1 MKTEVRLAQIFYA
14 LEVDLTAPTRTTM
27 APHLGKRKRV
37 TRAELQQTSR
47 SPTPTSDSVDSGA
60 EDIQA
65 AFRRA
70 FEAKFKPLPSEPKK
84 HEIEESPVVEDDDG
98 DDETDWSGISDG
110 ENDVEVIEYTDTQH
124 KQDEVE
130 RALKKT
136 FMSSKPP
143 TSTVVSAKTPAAKQ
157 KQDDDEVGDV
167 ANLKNDLAL
176 QKLLRE
182 SHLLSA
188 SSGTST
194 STLTATGIARHK
206 STDLHLQSL
215 GAKSSVFTQKKMP
228 MAQRKHMIQKAR
240 DTEAK
245 RRIEAKEAGIVLER
259 ERPVAKVDKEK
270 RRERSVGGPSI
281 GRFKGGTLSLSKKD
295 IRSITGGGGGA
306 KGKGKKSKR

>member
-1 MKTEVRLAQIFYA
+1 
-14 LEVDLTAPTRTTM
+14 M

-37 TRAELQQTSR
+37 TRAELEQPSR
-47 SPTPTSDSVDSGA
+47 SPTPSSDSADSGA

-70 FEAKFKPLPSEPKK
+70 FEAKFKPLPLEPKK
-84 HEIEESPVVEDDDG
+84 AKAEETPIVEDDDCS
-98 DDETDWSGISDG
+98 DEETDWSGISEA
-110 ENDVEVIEYTDTQH
+110 ENDVEIIEYTDT
-124 KQDEVE
+124 KRERDEVE

-143 TSTVVSAKTPAAKQ
+143 SSTLVPTKNPVVKK

-188 SSGTST
+188 SSSGTST
-194 STLTATGIARHK
+194 PALTTTGVARHK

-240 DTEAK
+240 VTEAK
-245 RRIEAKEAGIVLER
+245 RRTEAKEAGIVLER
-259 ERPVAKVDKEK
+259 EQSVAKVDKEK
-270 RRERSVGGPSI
+270 KRERSVGGPSI

-295 IRSITGGGGGA
+295 VRSITGDGGGA
-306 KGKGKKSKR
+306 KSKGKKSKR

>member
-1 MKTEVRLAQIFYA
+1 M
-14 LEVDLTAPTRTTM
+14 TM

-37 TRAELQQTSR
+37 TRAELEQPSR
-47 SPTPTSDSVDSGA
+47 SPTPSSDSDDSGA
-60 EDIQA
+60 EDLQA

-84 HEIEESPVVEDDDG
+84 PKIEEVPLQQEEEKEEG
-98 DDETDWSGISDG
+98 EETGWSGISEDG
-110 ENDVEVIEYTDTQH
+110 NDVEVVEFTDTKRQR
-124 KQDEVE
+124 DDAE
-130 RALKKT
+130 RALKKA

-143 TSTVVSAKTPAAKQ
+143 TSGAVPAKTLTVKK
-157 KQDDDEVGDV
+157 KQDDDEIGDV

-188 SSGTST
+188 SSSGAST
-194 STLTATGIARHK
+194 PTLVATGIARHK
-206 STDLHLQSL
+206 SADLHLQSL
-215 GAKSSVFTQKKMP
+215 GAKSSIFTQKKMP

-245 RRIEAKEAGIVLER
+245 RRTEAKEAGIVLER
-259 ERPVAKVDKEK
+259 ERKVIKVDKEK
-270 RRERSVGGPSI
+270 KRERSVGGPSI

-295 IRSITGGGGGA
+295 VRSITGGGGGA
-306 KGKGKKSKR
+306 KGKGKKGKR